1 MRECLSRAVNSKN
14 LEMEAYETDVD
25 RVAAMAA
32 GSHLG
37 SYLLRVRDGGQVEF
51 AHRAMLILAR
61 KVIKRHHVARTMAEA
76 ISTQALIEWVRPW
89 CRACGGARE
98 LMIDSKPTPC
108 PTCGG
113 SGVHRHSDA
122 ERRSAIGAWGGR
134 VEDGFNYVSREITSA
149 AADMATGARVRLGR
163 V

>member
-1 MRECLSRAVNSKN
+1 MRESLARAVNSSD
-14 LEMEAYETDVD
+14 LEMEEYVTDVD
-25 RVAAMAA
+25 RVAAMSA

-51 AHRAMLILAR
+51 AHRAMLILAKR
-61 KVIKRHHVARTMAEA
+61 VIKRHHIARTMAEA
-76 ISTQALIEWVRPW
+76 IAAQALIEWVRPH

-113 SGVHRHSDA
+113 SGVHRHSDS
-122 ERRSAIGAWGGR
+122 ERRAIIGAWGGR
-134 VEDGFNYVSREITSA
+134 VEIGFNYAAAEITAA
-149 AADMATGARVRLGR
+149 AADMATGAKVRLG
-163 V
+163 